1 MPGLIV
7 HFVETFYKKG
17 YEQLLIASVKRR
29 TAMHT
34 VWMLNGVKNGEENQQ
49 RYIEI
54 LNDIVQNKD
63 IEEEIRT
70 LFFVTMDF
78 ILVVLVMMADIL
90 CLLKMQDSLY

>member
-1 MPGLIV
+1 MIV

-49 RYIEI
+49 GYIEI
-54 LNDIVQNKD
+54 LKDIVHNKEL
-63 IEEEIRT
+63 EEEIRDSA
-70 LFFVTMDF
+70 MDF
-78 ILVVLVMMADIL
+78 L
-90 CLLKMQDSLY
+90 S